1 MDQSTEAPLRT
12 FSLWKYSV
20 GGFVAGLIV
29 AAINNIW
36 YAFFPYL
43 SDVRYP
49 ASIDEM
55 ALTIG
60 SFVPPIIASILYYFI
75 SSKNYDKG
83 TKIYISVAFIVFILS
98 IAIQFYPEIL
108 VNYGLLDANDIPE
121 NLALLTVPFHISTLL
136 ITLIFIPK
144 FVGMKD

>member
-1 MDQSTEAPLRT
+1 MDQSTTAPLRT

-49 ASIDEM
+49 SSIDEM

-83 TKIYISVAFIVFILS
+83 TKIYVLTAFIVFVLS
-98 IAIQFYPEIL
+98 IVVQFYPEIL
-108 VNYGLLDANDIPE
+108 VNYNLLEANDIPE

-136 ITLIFIPK
+136 VTLIFIPK